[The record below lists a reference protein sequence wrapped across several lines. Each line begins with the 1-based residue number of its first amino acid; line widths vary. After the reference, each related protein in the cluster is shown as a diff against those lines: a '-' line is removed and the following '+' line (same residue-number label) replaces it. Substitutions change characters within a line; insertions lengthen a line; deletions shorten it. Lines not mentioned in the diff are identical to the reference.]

1 MENLKMHKGI
11 EMENLRRKWL
21 ERNIFIF
28 IGKCIK

>member
-21 ERNIFIF
+21 ERNVFIF
-28 IGKCIK
+28 IGKYIK